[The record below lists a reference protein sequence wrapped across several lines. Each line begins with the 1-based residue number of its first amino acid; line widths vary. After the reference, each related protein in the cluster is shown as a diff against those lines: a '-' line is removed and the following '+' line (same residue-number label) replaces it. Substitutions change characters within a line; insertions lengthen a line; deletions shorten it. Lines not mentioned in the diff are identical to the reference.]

1 MSRKILVRTHDM
13 FVTETPI
20 SVNVIFKFLRW
31 WTVDTGAI
39 SRAHLLPRLTICWTW
54 AKDIKK
60 NIKKNSLVLK
70 KRGCGLCLYDQ
81 YGSDQKR

>member
-54 AKDIKK
+54 DERYKEKYKEKFIGVKK
-60 NIKKNSLVLK
+60 E
-70 KRGCGLCLYDQ
+70 GLWLM
-81 YGSDQKR
+81 SV